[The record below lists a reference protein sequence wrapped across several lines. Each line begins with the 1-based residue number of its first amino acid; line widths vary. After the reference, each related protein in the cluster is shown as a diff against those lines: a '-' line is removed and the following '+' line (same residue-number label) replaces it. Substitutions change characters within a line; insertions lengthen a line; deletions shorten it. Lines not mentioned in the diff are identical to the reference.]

1 MGKLFSKSR
10 RTPKDVTTVEPP
22 PPVKTADHGL
32 QRMQKTFNEDLE
44 TFLLNNVLLC
54 VQFFEDFER

>member
-1 MGKLFSKSR
+1 MGGFFSRGK
-10 RTPKDVTTVEPP
+10 RTNDVSQPEPP
-22 PPVKTADHGL
+22 PQVKAEDSGL
-32 QRMQKTFNEDLE
+32 ERIRKTLNEDLE